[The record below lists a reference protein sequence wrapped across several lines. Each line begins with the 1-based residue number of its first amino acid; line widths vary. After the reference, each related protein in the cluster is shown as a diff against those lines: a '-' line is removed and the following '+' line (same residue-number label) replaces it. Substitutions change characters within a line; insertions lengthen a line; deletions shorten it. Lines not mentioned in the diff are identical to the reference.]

1 MKFFLPIL
9 LAAPAVMGRAC
20 KVRHSHSSAV
30 EAVHTQYPVPEPVI
44 SQAPQ
49 VVGQKSSPVE
59 VKTAASKPKT
69 TKSKTSKPKK
79 VSKPKASKPKASK
92 PKSTTTTKPSTPK
105 TSTPSTGSS
114 SKSTPLGDGAS
125 VSGSS
130 TFYGGN
136 LAGGNCMFSTYT
148 LPSGILGTAFS
159 GQKWD
164 NSANCGAC
172 IEIVDKCP
180 ECDPGHLD
188 LFPDA
193 FKAVGG
199 TDGIVKTSYK
209 FVECGITTPLVL
221 HNKEGTSA
229 NWFSIQVVNA
239 NEPVKSVQVSTDG
252 GSTWK
257 STERKDYNF
266 FENPAGFGK
275 TSVDVKVTS
284 STGKSVVVKN
294 VGVTAGAQY
303 KASSNF

>member
-125 VSGSS
+125 LSGSS

-172 IEIVDKCP
+172 IEVTGRSGTI
-180 ECDPGHLD
+180 
-188 LFPDA
+188 
-193 FKAVGG
+193 KAMVRPS
-199 TDGIVKTSYK
+199 TLILSTKL
-209 FVECGITTPLVL
+209 TP
-221 HNKEGTSA
+221 SDRR
-229 NWFSIQVVNA
+229 QV
-239 NEPVKSVQVSTDG
+239 P
-252 GSTWK
+252 
-257 STERKDYNF
+257 RM
-266 FENPAGFGK
+266 
-275 TSVDVKVTS
+275 
-284 STGKSVVVKN
+284 
-294 VGVTAGAQY
+294 
-303 KASSNF
+303 